1 MESWKL
7 NYLNQLGNDLL
18 LYTLRNSI
26 LDML

>member
-7 NYLNQLGNDLL
+7 NYLNQLANDLL

-26 LDML
+26 LDIL